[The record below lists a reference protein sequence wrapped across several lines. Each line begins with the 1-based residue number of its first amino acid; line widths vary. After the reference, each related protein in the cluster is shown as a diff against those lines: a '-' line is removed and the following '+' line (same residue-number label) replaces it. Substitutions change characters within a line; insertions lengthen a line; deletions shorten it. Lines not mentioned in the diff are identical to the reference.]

1 MKKILVWLFLFSLL
15 AGCAPSSNQ
24 ELTDNLQDS
33 SFQIDDIT
41 VSASGTV
48 IPAKWANAAF
58 FAGGKD
64 LDIFVTEGQE
74 VRQDQLL
81 AMVRQ
86 RSAEVGIRSAEAQL
100 DSANAALEQAEE
112 SDFATEQD
120 LDAARAGV
128 KIAEAGLEQA
138 QLNWA
143 NTHLF
148 SPIAGTIIEIFVNP
162 GEVVSPGAPVFLI
175 ADLTTLQI
183 QTSDLNEVDVAKI
196 DIGTSA
202 EVVFDA
208 LPDTSV
214 KGKVVEISLR
224 NAAVAGVYY
233 TVTIDLE
240 DIPDGLL
247 WGMSAFVKI
256 ETEG

>member
-1 MKKILVWLFLFSLL
+1 MKKILVWLMLFFLL

-24 ELTDNLQDS
+24 ERSDNLPDS
-33 SFQIDDIT
+33 SFQIDDTT

-58 FAGGKD
+58 YAGGKD
-64 LDIFVTEGQE
+64 LDLFVTVGQE
-74 VRQDQLL
+74 VRQNQLL
-81 AMVRQ
+81 AMVSQ
-86 RSAEVGIRSAEAQL
+86 RSAEVSIISAEAQL
-100 DSANAALEQAEE
+100 DSVNAALEQAEE
-112 SDFATEQD
+112 SEFATEQD
-120 LDAARAGV
+120 VDAARAAV

-138 QLNWA
+138 QLNWV

-148 SPIAGTIIEIFVNP
+148 SPIAGTIVDVFPNP

-175 ADLTTLQI
+175 ADLTTMQI

-196 DIGTSA
+196 DIGSSA

-208 LPDTSV
+208 LPDISAN
-214 KGKVVEISLR
+214 GKVIDISLR
-224 NAAVAGVYY
+224 NEQVAGVYY
-233 TVTIDLE
+233 TVTIELE

-256 ETEG
+256 QTDG

>member
-15 AGCAPSSNQ
+15 AGCAPSGNQ
-24 ELTDNLQDS
+24 EGSDTLPDS
-33 SFQIDDIT
+33 TFQIDDTT

-58 FAGGKD
+58 FTGGKD
-64 LDIFVTEGQE
+64 VEIFVTAGQE
-74 VRQDQLL
+74 VRQDELL

-86 RSAEVGIRSAEAQL
+86 RPAEVSIRSAEAQL
-100 DSANAALEQAEE
+100 DSANAALEQVEDSE
-112 SDFATEQD
+112 FATEQD
-120 LDAARAGV
+120 VDAARAAV
-128 KIAEAGLEQA
+128 EIAEAGLEQA

-148 SPIAGTIIEIFVNP
+148 APIAGTVIDIFVRP

-183 QTSDLNEVDVAKI
+183 KTSDLNEVDVTKI
-196 DIGTSA
+196 DIGSSA
-202 EVVFDA
+202 EIVFDA
-208 LPDTSV
+208 LPDTTV
-214 KGKVVEISLR
+214 IGKVVEISLR
-224 NAAVAGVYY
+224 NEQVAGVYY

-240 DIPDGLL
+240 VIPDGLL

-256 ETEG
+256 ETDG